1 MVRVHWHPPHDP
13 LHCRDALLPVS
24 LRHKL
29 CRGTSF
35 TNLESEESILEAR
48 QGNAG
53 LRKCR
58 NRSKEV
64 STSPP
69 PPRDIHRR
77 CSTSFSS
84 YSRAR
89 TPWLWPWHP
98 TPSTA
103 RTLAAPS
110 SEKQSAAQV
119 SDISSNVFLVTP
131 VTLLACSMY

>member
-1 MVRVHWHPPHDP
+1 MVRVHWHQPHDP
-13 LHCRDALLPVS
+13 LHCHDSLLPVS

-35 TNLESEESILEAR
+35 TNLESEESILEAG

-53 LRKCR
+53 LRKS
-58 NRSKEV
+58 SKEV

-69 PPRDIHRR
+69 SPRDIHKR

-89 TPWLWPWHP
+89 TPWLWPP